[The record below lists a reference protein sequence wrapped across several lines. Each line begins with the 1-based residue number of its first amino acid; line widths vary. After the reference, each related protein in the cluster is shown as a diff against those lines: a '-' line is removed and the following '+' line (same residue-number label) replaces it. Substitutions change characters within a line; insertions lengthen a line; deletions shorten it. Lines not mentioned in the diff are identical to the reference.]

1 MDRRHIR
8 SLRPLPL
15 STSANIRSLRPLP
28 LSTSAKRVTYRNSL
42 VPSPRNVPTPATYS
56 MSLVPSPRNAP
67 VPIPIIP
74 MNARELPTSPA
85 LSPIKPSKLSPVKPK
100 TPPAKPS
107 MLAWLKK
114 NKIHHVGSIE
124 QATRIVANKKLGLP
138 NKFLA
143 IYYID
148 LIYDTIKELS
158 NVILDLIKC
167 FDDEI
172 SYLFN
177 KEALNKLNNLI
188 KFIEKDRYMYLTRD
202 TNTKKFEVLYLYVKL
217 LIKKPWDISTFLR
230 MMADIKKAE
239 GYSEI
244 AIRRY
249 KIDTYY
255 DNDGKIAKFM
265 DRQYV
270 DLRRKVIYF
279 AVDINNMGVKDK
291 LQSQHDTMIDFIDII
306 NNILHVRTPVSNFS
320 GGVLFP
326 NLRYNRDDKEYTPL
340 INKYIDAN
348 SKNFENIY
356 NYFQAIFEYFKIN
369 NKKMADRYIK
379 EHKKVVEDEK
389 HPEYNSNAVRDAR
402 SSRATVVEIM
412 NTINTNSA
420 ISMVKKNLENISNG
434 VYSKKYVKNFE
445 EKLKEM
451 RVIIDNMQKET
462 NKIYHKI
469 K

>member
-1 MDRRHIR
+1 MDRRH
-8 SLRPLPL
+8 
-15 STSANIRSLRPLP
+15 IRSLRPLP

-42 VPSPRNVPTPATYS
+42 VPTPTYS
-56 MSLVPSPRNAP
+56 MSLVPSRNA
-67 VPIPIIP
+67 PIPIIP

-148 LIYDTIKELS
+148 LIYDTIKGLS

-320 GGVLFP
+320 GGYVLFP

-356 NYFQAIFEYFKIN
+356 EYFKAIFEYLKIN

-379 EHKKVVEDEK
+379 EHKNVIVEDEK
-389 HPEYNSNAVRDAR
+389 HPEYRLTTYNA
-402 SSRATVVEIM
+402 
-412 NTINTNSA
+412 INIDIA
-420 ISMVKKNLENISNG
+420 ISIVKKNLENISNG

>member
-1 MDRRHIR
+1 MDRRTEYRRHIR
-8 SLRPLPL
+8 SLRPLP
-15 STSANIRSLRPLP
+15 P
-28 LSTSAKRVTYRNSL
+28 STSAKHVTH
-42 VPSPRNVPTPATYS
+42 S
-56 MSLVPSPRNAP
+56 MSHVPSPRNA
-67 VPIPIIP
+67 PIPIIP
-74 MNARELPTSPA
+74 MNARELQTSPA
-85 LSPIKPSKLSPVKPK
+85 LSPIKPSKFSPVKPK

-107 MLAWLKK
+107 MFAWLKK
-114 NKIHHVGSIE
+114 NKLHHVGSVE

-188 KFIEKDRYMYLTRD
+188 KFIEKNRYMYLTRD

-217 LIKKPWDISTFLR
+217 LIKKPWDLSTFLR
-230 MMADIKKAE
+230 MMADIKKAG
-239 GYSEI
+239 GYEI

-249 KIDTYY
+249 KIDTYNY
-255 DNDGKIAKFM
+255 I
-265 DRQYV
+265 
-270 DLRRKVIYF
+270 RRKVIYF
-279 AVDINNMGVKDK
+279 AVDINNIGVKYK
-291 LQSQHDTMIDFIDII
+291 LQSLNDTMNEFLGIV
-306 NNILHVRTPVSNFS
+306 NNILHVRTPESNFS
-320 GGVLFP
+320 GGYVLFP

-356 NYFQAIFEYFKIN
+356 KYFNAIFEYFKIN

-379 EHKKVVEDEK
+379 EHKKVVEYEN

-420 ISMVKKNLENISNG
+420 ISMVKKNFTNISNG
-434 VYSKKYVKNFE
+434 VYSKKYVKDFQ

-451 RVIIDNMQKET
+451 INIIIKMQIETDN
-462 NKIYHKI
+462 IYHKI

>member
-56 MSLVPSPRNAP
+56 MSLVPSPRNAH

-74 MNARELPTSPA
+74 MNARKLPTSPA

-100 TPPAKPS
+100 TPPAKPT
-107 MLAWLKK
+107 MLAWLKNK
-114 NKIHHVGSIE
+114 TIQNKIHHVGSIE

-158 NVILDLIKC
+158 NVILNLIKC

-202 TNTKKFEVLYLYVKL
+202 TNTEKFEVLYLYVKL
-217 LIKKPWDISTFLR
+217 LIKKPWDIKNFLR

-239 GYSEI
+239 GYSELEI
-244 AIRRY
+244 YRHEVN
-249 KIDTYY
+249 TLY
-255 DNDGKIAKFM
+255 DKKGKLVEFTG
-265 DRQYV
+265 RQYV

-291 LQSQHDTMIDFIDII
+291 LQSQNEMMIDFIDII

-320 GGVLFP
+320 GGYVLFP
-326 NLRYNRDDKEYTPL
+326 NRDDKEYTPL

-348 SKNFENIY
+348 SKNFENIHI
-356 NYFQAIFEYFKIN
+356 YFQAIFEYFKKI

-379 EHKKVVEDEK
+379 EHKKVIVEDEK
-389 HPEYNSNAVRDAR
+389 HPEYRLTTYNA
-402 SSRATVVEIM
+402 
-412 NTINTNSA
+412 INIDIA
-420 ISMVKKNLENISNG
+420 ISIVKKNLENISNG

-451 RVIIDNMQKET
+451 RVIINKMQIET
-462 NKIYHKI
+462 DKIYHKI

>member
-1 MDRRHIR
+1 MGRRTEDRRHIR
-8 SLRPLPL
+8 SLRPLP
-15 STSANIRSLRPLP
+15 P
-28 LSTSAKRVTYRNSL
+28 STSAKRMTYRNSL
-42 VPSPRNVPTPATYS
+42 VPSPRNAPTPATYS
-56 MSLVPSPRNAP
+56 MSLVHSP

-74 MNARELPTSPA
+74 MNARKLPTSPA

-100 TPPAKPS
+100 TPPAKPT
-107 MLAWLKK
+107 MLAWLKNKTIQNK
-114 NKIHHVGSIE
+114 NKIHHVGSVE
-124 QATRIVANKKLGLP
+124 QATKIVANKKLGLP

-158 NVILDLIKC
+158 NVILDLIKD

-202 TNTKKFEVLYLYVKL
+202 TNNTEKFEVLYLYVKL
-217 LIKKPWDISTFLR
+217 LIKKPRDIKNFLR

-239 GYSEI
+239 GYSEMEI
-244 AIRRY
+244 YRY
-249 KIDTYY
+249 EVKTLYE
-255 DNDGKIAKFM
+255 NEGKLLKFM
-265 DRQYV
+265 GRQYV

-291 LQSQHDTMIDFIDII
+291 LQSQNEMMIDFIDII
-306 NNILHVRTPVSNFS
+306 NNILHARTPVSNFS
-320 GGVLFP
+320 GGYVLFP
-326 NLRYNRDDKEYTPL
+326 NRDDKEYTPL

-356 NYFQAIFEYFKIN
+356 EYFKAIFEYFKKI

-379 EHKKVVEDEK
+379 EHKKVIVEDEK
-389 HPEYNSNAVRDAR
+389 HPEYRLTTYNA
-402 SSRATVVEIM
+402 
-412 NTINTNSA
+412 INIDIA
-420 ISMVKKNLENISNG
+420 ISIVKKNLENISNG

>member
-1 MDRRHIR
+1 MDRRTEDRRH
-8 SLRPLPL
+8 
-15 STSANIRSLRPLP
+15 IRSLRPLP

-42 VPSPRNVPTPATYS
+42 VPSPRIVPTPATYS

-74 MNARELPTSPA
+74 MNAWELPTSPA

-100 TPPAKPS
+100 TPPAKPT
-107 MLAWLKK
+107 MLAWLKTK
-114 NKIHHVGSIE
+114 QNKIHHVGSVE
-124 QATRIVANKKLGLP
+124 QATKIVANKKSGLP

-158 NVILDLIKC
+158 NVILELIKGV
-167 FDDEI
+167 DDEI

-230 MMADIKKAE
+230 MMTDIKKAE

-249 KIDTYY
+249 RIDTYY
-255 DNDGKIAKFM
+255 DNDGKIGKFM

-291 LQSQHDTMIDFIDII
+291 LQSQNDMMIYFIDII
-306 NNILHVRTPVSNFS
+306 NNILHGRTPVSNFS
-320 GGVLFP
+320 GGLLFP

-356 NYFQAIFEYFKIN
+356 EYFKAILEYLKIN
-369 NKKMADRYIK
+369 NKKLADRYIK
-379 EHKKVVEDEK
+379 EHKKVLVEYEK
-389 HPEYNSNAVRDAR
+389 HPEYRLTTYDA
-402 SSRATVVEIM
+402 
-412 NTINTNSA
+412 INIDRA
-420 ISMVKKNLENISNG
+420 ISMIKNNFTNISNG
-434 VYSKKYVKNFE
+434 VYSKKYVKDFE

-451 RVIIDNMQKET
+451 RDIIDNMQKET